1 MKQGHSLST
10 LCHAIKAADIA
21 IILRAAHLGW
31 DPGALAPHVEH
42 TTLQVCDK
50 VSDITETVR
59 DQILPKDTIVT
70 MSNGSF
76 GGLRTQLLNRLR
88 NRVKA

>member
-1 MKQGHSLST
+1 MKQGHPLSA
-10 LCHAIKAADIA
+10 LGHAIKAADIVV
-21 IILRAAHLGW
+21 ILRAPHLGW
-31 DPGALAPHVEH
+31 DPGSLAPHVEH
-42 TTLQVCDK
+42 TRLQVCDE
-50 VSDITETVR
+50 VSDITETVM